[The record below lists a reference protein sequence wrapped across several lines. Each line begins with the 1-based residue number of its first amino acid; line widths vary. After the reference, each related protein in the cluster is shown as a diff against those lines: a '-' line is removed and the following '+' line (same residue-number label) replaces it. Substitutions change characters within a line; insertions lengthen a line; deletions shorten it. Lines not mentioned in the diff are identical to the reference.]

1 MIFIFRVCAAGADS
15 LAGDKLGA
23 FNLSMRGHADCLH
36 FIKSFGL
43 PMLVLGGGGYRISNV
58 SRCWAYET
66 GVILGR
72 QSTARK
78 PKTMHSITTGLGGNA
93 VHLDQHSSISSCK
106 VILTYC
112 DTTLQYNDPYKF

>member
-1 MIFIFRVCAAGADS
+1 MIAQSAFATGADS

-23 FNLSMRGHADCLH
+23 FNLSMKGHAACLE

-66 GVILGR
+66 GVILGKSLLLCSGSFLIVQQQPELLRSDIGPCTLR
-72 QSTARK
+72 QCIR
-78 PKTMHSITTGLGGNA
+78 
-93 VHLDQHSSISSCK
+93 
-106 VILTYC
+106 VIAS
-112 DTTLQYNDPYKF
+112 

>member
-1 MIFIFRVCAAGADS
+1 MTAQPVSGTGADS

-23 FNLSMRGHADCLH
+23 FNLSMKGHAACLE

-66 GVILGR
+66 GVILGTSLLLCYGSLLLFS
-72 QSTARK
+72 ST
-78 PKTMHSITTGLGGNA
+78 L
-93 VHLDQHSSISSCK
+93 SCQG
-106 VILTYC
+106 VT
-112 DTTLQYNDPYKF
+112 

>member
-1 MIFIFRVCAAGADS
+1 MGVDDDHHFLSTTKTQQAMLQLLLAAGADS

-23 FNLSMRGHADCLH
+23 FNLSMKGHASCLE

-66 GVILGR
+66 GVILG
-72 QSTARK
+72 TYF
-78 PKTMHSITTGLGGNA
+78 TG
-93 VHLDQHSSISSCK
+93 V
-106 VILTYC
+106 T
-112 DTTLQYNDPYKF
+112 

>member
-1 MIFIFRVCAAGADS
+1 MRVCVAGADS

-23 FNLSMRGHADCLH
+23 FNLSMRGHADCLN

-66 GVILGR
+66 GVILGKGEL
-72 QSTARK
+72 S
-78 PKTMHSITTGLGGNA
+78 
-93 VHLDQHSSISSCK
+93 
-106 VILTYC
+106 
-112 DTTLQYNDPYKF
+112 

>member
-1 MIFIFRVCAAGADS
+1 MLCLLFICMILCYCYYCYCVYGAGADS

-23 FNLSMRGHADCLH
+23 FNLSMRGHADCLN

-66 GVILGR
+66 GVILGKGKL
-72 QSTARK
+72 SKLSMDLTAKAPIQRLCCLAA
-78 PKTMHSITTGLGGNA
+78 H
-93 VHLDQHSSISSCK
+93 
-106 VILTYC
+106 
-112 DTTLQYNDPYKF
+112 TLSLLFRLS